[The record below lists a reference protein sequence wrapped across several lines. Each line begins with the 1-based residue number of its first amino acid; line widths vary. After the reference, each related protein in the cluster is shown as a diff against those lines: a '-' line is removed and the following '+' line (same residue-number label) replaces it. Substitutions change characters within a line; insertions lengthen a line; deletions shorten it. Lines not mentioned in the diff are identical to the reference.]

1 MSAAP
6 QRGIAGLA
14 IITAIMVAT
23 LTSLGVWQLQ
33 RRAQKHALIAALT
46 ERLAASPVELPPQ
59 SQWASLD
66 PARDEFRR
74 VRFVA
79 TFANKPDAMVYG
91 AGSALRSDIS
101 GPGVWAFLPAKLP
114 ASEGIVVNAGFV
126 PNTIQ
131 DRAQQDRAAKPLV
144 TGVPLEMTGYLRF
157 PEAPGKLMP
166 DPDRTK
172 RLWFARDIPSM
183 ADALQ
188 WGAIAP
194 FYIDLETPVPASG
207 VPKPGPIDVHLKDDH
222 LQYAITWFGL
232 ALVMLGGFIAWLMQ
246 RRRG

>member
-131 DRAQQDRAAKPLV
+131 DRAQQDRACKDIRPQQQH
-144 TGVPLEMTGYLRF
+144 RS
-157 PEAPGKLMP
+157 
-166 DPDRTK
+166 
-172 RLWFARDIPSM
+172 RDV
-183 ADALQ
+183 
-188 WGAIAP
+188 GAIRVTQRDRRGDAVLLTRG
-194 FYIDLETPVPASG
+194 FDEIRKFVGAAAKIVLVEHALGKSAEEARHAV
-207 VPKPGPIDVHLKDDH
+207 LKD
-222 LQYAITWFGL
+222 FPP
-232 ALVMLGGFIAWLMQ
+232 
-246 RRRG
+246 RR